1 MEPAGLSL
9 PESCG
14 SRKGDDVLAVLDNHA
29 EEDRPVPSL
38 AIGAS
43 ADIGT
48 LSTVPYADPDMQRVA
63 NREHM
68 RRRRASRTLGPLVT
82 GELRLRKAADV
93 LAVLDNQVAAVLDDE
108 ALSTAERARLIATL
122 AGVALRAIEASDLAA
137 RLEAVEHVLRAR
149 TAA

>member
-1 MEPAGLSL
+1 M
-9 PESCG
+9 
-14 SRKGDDVLAVLDNHA
+14 
-29 EEDRPVPSL
+29 
-38 AIGAS
+38 
-43 ADIGT
+43 
-48 LSTVPYADPDMQRVA
+48 PYADPDMQRVA